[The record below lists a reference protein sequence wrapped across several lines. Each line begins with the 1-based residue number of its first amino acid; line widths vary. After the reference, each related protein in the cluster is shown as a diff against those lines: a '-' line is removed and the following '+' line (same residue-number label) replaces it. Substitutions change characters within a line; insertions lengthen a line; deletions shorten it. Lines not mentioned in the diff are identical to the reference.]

1 MERHATRGDGGRA
14 IAVWAA
20 ASPFLPAALETLD
33 RAGVPYVLLPDQP
46 DAAGLARAAGAEA
59 LIVGGAEV
67 SRRLLSALPRLRLVV
82 RAGVGTDRIDLDAA
96 TGLGVAVTNVP
107 DYATDEVAD
116 HAVLLML
123 AAVRRLAHFQAS
135 TRTDWVR
142 VDRPPVMRLRGRRLG
157 IVGLGR
163 IGTATAE
170 RARALG
176 MTVAA
181 HDPFIARESF
191 DRAGVLPVSLDELL
205 ATSDVIS
212 LHAPLTADTH
222 HLLDRAAFARMR
234 RAPVVVNTARGG
246 LVDTAALTEAL
257 DAGTVR
263 AAGLDVLEHEHD
275 VARHAA
281 LLDRDDVVVTPHV
294 AWYSQ
299 GSEEQLGTSAAR
311 IALDFVQ
318 RGVRPPVL
326 NPATRTEP
334 TSEVTS

>member
-1 MERHATRGDGGRA
+1 M

-20 ASPFLPAALETLD
+20 ASPFLPAALRTLEQ
-33 RAGVPYVLLPDQP
+33 AAAPYVVLPDEP
-46 DAAGLARAAGAEA
+46 DAAALADAAGAGA
-59 LIVGGAEV
+59 LVVGGAQV
-67 SRRLLSALPRLRLVV
+67 SRALLASLPRLRLVV

-96 TGLGVAVTNVP
+96 TELGVMVTNVA

-123 AAVRRLAHFQAS
+123 AATRRLAHFQAS
-135 TRTDWVR
+135 TRSDWIS
-142 VDRPPVMRLRGRRLG
+142 VDRPPVMRLRGSRLG

-163 IGTATAE
+163 IGTAMAV
-170 RARALG
+170 RAHALG

-181 HDPFIARESF
+181 HDPFIGRESF
-191 DRAGVLPVSLDELL
+191 DRAGVLPVSLGELL

-212 LHAPLTADTH
+212 LHAPLTAGSH
-222 HLLDRAAFARMR
+222 HLLDRPAFARMR
-234 RAPVVVNTARGG
+234 RAPVIVNTARGG
-246 LVDTAALTEAL
+246 LVDTAALAEAL

-263 AAGLDVLEHEHD
+263 AAGLDVLEDELD
-275 VARHAA
+275 ITPQAA
-281 LLDRDDVVVTPHV
+281 LLDRADVVVTPHV

-299 GSEEQLGTSAAR
+299 GSEEQLGTTAAR

-318 RGVRPPVL
+318 RGVRPHVL
-326 NPATRTEP
+326 NPATRTAP